1 MAWRDDES
9 SWKTS
14 RPAALAGADAGTDI
28 ACLTMPESMMDGSGG
43 VVLLEPASPET
54 RCYFQRGGAV
64 REVRL
69 NGTDWVELGTVPLP

>member
-9 SWKTS
+9 DWKAS
-14 RPAALAGADAGTDI
+14 QPAALADADVGTDI
-28 ACLTMPESMMDGSGG
+28 ACLTMPES
-43 VVLLEPASPET
+43 VKTAAKAALPLEPPSSET

-69 NGTDWVELGTVPLP
+69 NGTDWVDTGTVPLP